1 MWTLLC
7 CFNSQKSR
15 RLETQELIPGAP
27 PDQRGPNHL
36 SIAATPGACTS
47 RKLES
52 KAEATRMRAFP
63 RARQTLPAQHFQQ
76 VFRWV
81 LSYYS
86 SKSRINAEVP
96 VPLRIIYTQG
106 AQVPWD
112 TTYGFAAAET
122 LSHTL
127 CQRSYPEVDKHHTK
141 TPICLQQSFL
151 HKHCR
156 LQQPNE
162 SIQSPNG
169 TPSRTT
175 DKQRLPLQAK
185 IQNRRLPRH
194 RRRQ

>member
-7 CFNSQKSR
+7 CFNSQKST
-15 RLETQELIPGAP
+15 RLETQELNPGAP

-122 LSHTL
+122 LSHTDSPSEVTPRL
-127 CQRSYPEVDKHHTK
+127 INTTQKRQSACSSLSYISTVFSSLTS
-141 TPICLQQSFL
+141 L
-151 HKHCR
+151 
-156 LQQPNE
+156 
-162 SIQSPNG
+162 
-169 TPSRTT
+169 SR
-175 DKQRLPLQAK
+175 A
-185 IQNRRLPRH
+185 
-194 RRRQ
+194 